1 MEKKY
6 GKKIYVCC
14 CLLLIGTCVVSTP
27 SFYSGHALLGYATF
41 FPPFTKPFN
50 QGFERFKETKKT
62 LTLMSPEAMNV
73 LSITLHEHE
82 VLSSAQ
88 S

>member
-1 MEKKY
+1 MEKN
-6 GKKIYVCC
+6 I
-14 CLLLIGTCVVSTP
+14 CLLLFVVDWNLCGFD
-27 SFYSGHALLGYATF
+27 SFYSGHALLGDATF